1 MTADEESLT
10 SHTSDQGARR
20 QYAEAK
26 EEESDRREAH
36 KAKRAAEQEAKAS
49 GADV

>member
-1 MTADEESLT
+1 MTETGTDPGAASVGT
-10 SHTSDQGARR
+10 SYTA
-20 QYAEAK
+20 AK
-26 EEESDRREAH
+26 EEEADCREAH

>member
-1 MTADEESLT
+1 MTEPG
-10 SHTSDQGARR
+10 SDPGAASVRR
-20 QYAEAK
+20 SYGEAK
-26 EEESDRREAH
+26 EEEADRREAH